1 MRTVMLVVAVM
12 VAPSLAWADL
22 PVVQGQS
29 LAKRAESDAWVDR
42 TFTLQ
47 DRFAQRVSSLTPGQE
62 SLGFNK
68 DEHLGIWLSDS
79 NLPVFLPRTE
89 AHETLLKALKPGDR
103 ISVTGVLRNE
113 RYRKPTE
120 TQIVGDIDV
129 TISYRA
135 TVTRAVDARVIKR
148 GWAQDPPFLLEP
160 PVEKDYPL
168 ATNGAAPAAGQRAR
182 VRVAPELVRYSRGF
196 TVAETTLGLS
206 VNTAVKLSW
215 QDNGPFASGDRG
227 PDLLNALTTAEKGDQ
242 LELWLRALPPAK
254 GQTES
259 VLILDR
265 VRVLTR

>member
-1 MRTVMLVVAVM
+1 MRTVMLVVAGM
-12 VAPSLAWADL
+12 VAPNLAWADL

-148 GWAQDPPFLLEP
+148 GWAQDP
-160 PVEKDYPL
+160 L
-168 ATNGAAPAAGQRAR
+168 ATNAAAPAAGQRAR